1 MNGTTKQHIRAKVD
15 SYLKRAE
22 EIKNMAE
29 SKPLKNQAVASDG
42 TGRGSPKGNKS
53 NDDDSGDLD
62 KKRMMQKFQ
71 GLFYHVYPSNVNI
84 VVNV

>member
-1 MNGTTKQHIRAKVD
+1 MSGPTKQHIRAKVD

-29 SKPLKNQAVASDG
+29 GKPLKNQAVASDV
-42 TGRGSPKGNKS
+42 TGRGSPKGNKI
-53 NDDDSGDLD
+53 NDDDNGDSD